1 MCALCAV
8 RGEAETAERETPEDA
23 AASESRVGR
32 GDAFLAPAGKE
43 LVAAVALASILHD
56 HLDDLHDPPP
66 ALSAMDADLIK
77 LVNKLQDTFANLGAS
92 HSLHFPTRQFTCL
105 SRRRTGHA
113 PAGCG
118 AFPDP
123 I

>member
-1 MCALCAV
+1 MHSA
-8 RGEAETAERETPEDA
+8 RSRFEARHRS
-23 AASESRVGR
+23 ASASRVGR

-77 LVNKLQDTFANLGAS
+77 LVNKLQDTFANLGQS
-92 HSLHFPTRQFTCL
+92 QRLSPPSPRLTC
-105 SRRRTGHA
+105 
-113 PAGCG
+113 
-118 AFPDP
+118 F
-123 I
+123 